1 MIAFPFQPS
10 LQRSSPMLRTILAT
24 LGLFWTLPLLAAEL
38 VAAQDQVAPQSAA
51 YRDWRHSGEMWL
63 ITTPAGANL
72 PEGLVVQDFPLLIR
86 LHRDWFDFGAAQSKG
101 EDLRVSS
108 SDGRPLIF
116 QIEDWDATKGEANL
130 WVRMPKIHGNS
141 RQMIRLHWGHAAA
154 KSESNGQGV
163 FNAANGYLSV
173 WHMNEPVRDETGLL
187 TGNDTGT
194 TATTGMIGA
203 ARHLPGGKGIFGGD
217 KIEGFPVGADSHS
230 TEVWFRAERP
240 NVTMIGWG
248 NEHAQGKV
256 VMQFRSPPHV
266 RMDCYFSGGNVGG
279 DTHLRLGEWTHVV
292 HTYEKGEAKLYVNGQ
307 LDGMNRTQ
315 GSPLGIKSP
324 SRLFIGGWYHNY
336 EFVGDLDEVRVSKV
350 VRSPEWIK
358 LQYENQKPNQTLV
371 GPLVQPGVEFAIAK
385 TELTV
390 PEGQT
395 AEVTAKAGG
404 AQKVYWLLKLGA
416 QEQVVATDR
425 FSYSLAAGR
434 VSGDEKAQLIFRAVY
449 PDSVQAK
456 TIDVTIREAVAEPTF
471 TLAAPATWDGR
482 KAIAITPQISN
493 LSVLK
498 SQSTTPL
505 NYHWTAENIAV
516 IKEVEDGTLLLTR
529 AQGNG
534 PLRISVAID
543 NGGVPVVKTA
553 EIIVKQP
560 NVADLWLPRPLADH
574 EQPEDGQFIAR
585 DGNSRTGTLTYA
597 GLLERQADSVFVR
610 LFADDKLVATETS
623 KPTAEK
629 RYSLAVK
636 LPAGLI
642 KYRTEFGVKSGD
654 AETLLHAAK
663 DIVCG
668 DVFIIIGQ
676 SNAVATD
683 FGKENPLQSSDW
695 VRTYGATDGSPQG
708 SRLKQWSPAEA
719 RSPGG
724 KGEIGYWGM
733 ELGRRLVES
742 EKLPICLI
750 NGAVGGTRIDQHQRN
765 EEDPTDVKTIYG
777 RLLWRVQQAKL
788 THGVRAIIWHQGEN
802 DQGADGPTG
811 GYGFENYRQFF
822 VDLAA
827 SWKQD
832 YPNVER
838 YYAFQIWPKSCSMG
852 INGSDNRLR
861 EVQRNLPNLFS
872 NMSIMSTCGVKPPG
886 GCHFPAAGYAE
897 FARLLAPLV
906 QSQLYGT
913 KFAASIDAPNLHRA
927 YFANKKRDELVL
939 ELNQPVVWQDSLTN
953 QFHLEGEPRQV
964 EAGAANG
971 NRLILKL
978 KSPSKAVRVT
988 YLDSAAWSP
997 DNLLLGAN
1005 GIAALTFCE
1014 VPIEDKPAN

>member
-1 MIAFPFQPS
+1 
-10 LQRSSPMLRTILAT
+10 MLRTLFTT
-24 LGLFWTLPLLAAEL
+24 LSLFFILPLLSAIS
-38 VAAQDQVAPQSAA
+38 VAAQEPAPQSAA
-51 YRDWRHSGEMWL
+51 YHDWRHSGEMWL
-63 ITTPAGANL
+63 LTTPAGANL
-72 PEGLVVQDFPLLIR
+72 PDGTVVENFPLLVR
-86 LHRDWFDFGAAQSKG
+86 LHRDWFDFSQAQSKG
-101 EDLRVSS
+101 EDLRVTSN
-108 SDGRPLIF
+108 DGRPLVF
-116 QIEDWDATKGEANL
+116 QIEDWDATKKEANL
-130 WVRMPKIHGNS
+130 WVRVPKIYGNS
-141 RQMIRLHWGHAAA
+141 RQMIHLHWGNAAA
-154 KSESNGQGV
+154 KSESNGQAV
-163 FNAANGYLSV
+163 FNASNGYLST

-187 TGNDTGT
+187 TSNDTGT

-203 ARHLPGGKGIFGGD
+203 ARHLPGGNGIFGGD

-230 TEVWFRAERP
+230 TEVWFRAEKP

-279 DTHLRLGEWTHVV
+279 DTRLQVGEWTHVV
-292 HTYEKGEAKLYVNGQ
+292 HTYEKGEAKLYVNGV
-307 LDGMNRTQ
+307 LDGVNRNQ
-315 GSPLGIKSP
+315 GPPLAIKSP
-324 SRLFIGGWYHNY
+324 ARLFIGGWYHNY

-350 VRSPEWIK
+350 VRSAEWIK

-371 GPLVQPGVEFAIAK
+371 GPLVQTGDEFAVSK
-385 TELTV
+385 TAFTV
-390 PEGQT
+390 AEGQT

-404 AQKVYWLLKLGA
+404 AQKVYWLLKRGE
-416 QEQVVATDR
+416 QETVVATDR
-425 FSYSLAAGR
+425 FSYAFAAGR
-434 VSGDEKAQLIFRAVY
+434 VRGDGTAHLICRAVY
-449 PDSVQAK
+449 PDSVQSK
-456 TIDVTIREAVAEPTF
+456 TIDITIREAIAEPAF
-471 TLAAPATWDGR
+471 TLTAPATWDGR
-482 KAIAITPQISN
+482 QPLEITPQISN
-493 LSVLK
+493 LATLK
-498 SQSTTPL
+498 SQSSGPL
-505 NYHWTAENIAV
+505 NFAWQADNVAV
-516 IKEVEDGTLLLTR
+516 IKQVIPGKLLLQR

-534 PLRISVAID
+534 TLRVSVAID
-543 NGGVPVVKTA
+543 NGGEAVTKFVDI
-553 EIIVKQP
+553 EVKQP
-560 NVADLWLPRPLADH
+560 ATADAWLPQPITEN
-574 EQPEDGQFIAR
+574 EQPEDNQFIAR
-585 DGNSRTGTLTYA
+585 EGNSREGTVRYTGTLA
-597 GLLERQADSVFVR
+597 EAADAVFVR
-610 LFADDKLVATETS
+610 VFSEDKLIATETA
-623 KPTAEK
+623 KPAADK
-629 RYSLAVK
+629 KYLLAAK
-636 LPAGLI
+636 LPAGLV
-642 KYRTEFGVKSGD
+642 KYRTEFGTKSGD
-654 AETLLHAAK
+654 RETVVHTAK
-663 DIVCG
+663 NIVCG

-683 FGKENPLQSSDW
+683 FGKENPLKPSDW
-695 VRTYGATDGSPQG
+695 VRTYGATDGGPQG
-708 SRLKQWSPAEA
+708 SRLKQWAPAEA

-765 EEDPTDVKTIYG
+765 NDDATDVKTIYG

-827 SWKQD
+827 SWKTD

-906 QSQLYGT
+906 QSQLYGA
-913 KFAASIDAPNLHRA
+913 KFEARINPPNLQRA
-927 YFANKKRDELVL
+927 YFANQKRDELVL
-939 ELNQPVVWQDSLTN
+939 EFNQPVVWQVSLTN
-953 QFHLEGEPRQV
+953 QFHLEGEPKQV
-964 EAGAANG
+964 ESGAVNG
-971 NRLILKL
+971 NRLTLKL
-978 KSPSKAVRVT
+978 KAPSKAARVT
-988 YLDSAAWSP
+988 YLDSAAWNP

-1014 VPIEDKPAN
+1014 VPIEGK